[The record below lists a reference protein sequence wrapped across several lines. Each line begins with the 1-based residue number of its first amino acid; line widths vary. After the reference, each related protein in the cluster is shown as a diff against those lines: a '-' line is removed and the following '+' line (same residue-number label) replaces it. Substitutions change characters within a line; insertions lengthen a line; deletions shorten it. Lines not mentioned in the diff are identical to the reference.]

1 MIRYKINVLEELG
14 KKGYSTYRIK
24 QDNLLSGQTITNLKA
39 GKLVNLDSLGKI
51 CAMLRC
57 QPGDVIESVITDEEK
72 IKFF

>member
-51 CAMLRC
+51 CVMLRC
-57 QPGDVIESVITDEEK
+57 QPGDIIESVITDEEK

>member
-51 CAMLRC
+51 CVMLRC

>member
-51 CAMLRC
+51 CVMLRC
-57 QPGDVIESVITDEEK
+57 QPGDIIESVITDEEK
-72 IKFF
+72 IRFF

>member
-51 CAMLRC
+51 CVMLRC
-57 QPGDVIESVITDEEK
+57 QPGDVIESVITVEEK